1 MAHKRKFTSADNG
14 IVRLNGRV
22 GDRLIR
28 IAELYD
34 LPVQYVFDAL
44 LDSLAEQ
51 KQSVIIL
58 AITNKLIDGGLI
70 APYRE
75 SDE

>member
-1 MAHKRKFTSADNG
+1 MARNRGFTSADNG

-28 IAELYD
+28 IAELYN

-51 KQSVIIL
+51 KQTALIL

-75 SDE
+75 GDE